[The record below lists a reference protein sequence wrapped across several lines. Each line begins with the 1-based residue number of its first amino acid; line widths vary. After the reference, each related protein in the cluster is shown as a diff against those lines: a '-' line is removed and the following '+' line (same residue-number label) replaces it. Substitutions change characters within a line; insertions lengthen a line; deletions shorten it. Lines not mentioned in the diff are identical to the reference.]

1 MKINKVLKNILNVI
15 LNIFSGWLCFW
26 IFVYA
31 LFLITDR
38 KDADDEWIAP
48 LGYFM
53 FVAGILVFIV
63 PKIVLFIIKET
74 RIIKDCVIS
83 LIVSTRKQS

>member
-1 MKINKVLKNILNVI
+1 MKNEKLRRIASIVLNA
-15 LNIFSGWLCFW
+15 FAGWLCFW
-26 IFVYA
+26 NFIYA
-31 LFLITDR
+31 WTFTADI

-63 PKIVLFIIKET
+63 PKIVLFIIKDNNT
-74 RIIKDCVIS
+74 S
-83 LIVSTRKQS
+83 LPLVYTSKFL